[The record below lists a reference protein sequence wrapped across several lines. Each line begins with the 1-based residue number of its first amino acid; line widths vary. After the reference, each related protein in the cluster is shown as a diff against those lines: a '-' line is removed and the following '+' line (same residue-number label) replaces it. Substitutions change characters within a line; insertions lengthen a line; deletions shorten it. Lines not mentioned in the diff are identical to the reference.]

1 VALPRRTG
9 RSRLTLALLIL
20 TSIGLLTLDFRHAAF
35 IESAR
40 RAAATVL
47 SPLRGVATAAATPFS
62 NGFHGITHYGD
73 VRSEN
78 DRLRARVAE
87 LEGKAVTNAN
97 AAHELADLEHQLGIP
112 WVGDIPKVAARVVS
126 ADISNFS
133 HSVDIDK
140 GSKDGIQVGMPV
152 VTGAGLVGRIT
163 QVTSDRSTIQL
174 ITDPDFRVGVRVLP
188 DNVLGT
194 ARGNGKGAPLTV
206 DTGLDATAV
215 VKKGL
220 SVVTSGAD
228 RSAYPASI
236 PVGTVQRT
244 EKADGDLTLNLVVRP
259 LADTRRLSF
268 VSVLLRPDPG

>member
-40 RAAATVL
+40 NAAATVL
-47 SPLRGVATAAATPFS
+47 SPLRGVANAASSPFS

-73 VRSEN
+73 VKTEN
-78 DRLRARVAE
+78 DKLRARIAD
-87 LEGKAVTNAN
+87 LEGEKVTKAN
-97 AAHELADLEHQLGIP
+97 ASQELADLLKQLDLPWAGGIP
-112 WVGDIPKVAARVVS
+112 RVAARIVS

-140 GSKDGIQVGMPV
+140 GSKAGIQVGMPV
-152 VTGAGLVGRIT
+152 VSGAGLVGRIS
-163 QVTSDRSTIQL
+163 QVTTDRSTIQL
-174 ITDPDFRVGVRVLP
+174 LTDPDFRVGVRVLP

-194 ARGNGKGAPLTV
+194 ARGNGKGSPLVV
-206 DTGLDATAV
+206 DTGLDASQK
-215 VKKGL
+215 VKSGL
-220 SVVTSGAD
+220 QVVTSGAD

-236 PVGTVQRT
+236 PVGTVRRT
-244 EKADGDLTLNLVVRP
+244 EKADGDLTLDLLVTP
-259 LADTRRLSF
+259 MADTQRLSY

>member
-47 SPLRGVATAAATPFS
+47 SPLRGVANAGATPFS

-73 VRSEN
+73 VKSEN
-78 DRLRARVAE
+78 ERLLARIAE
-87 LEGKAVTNAN
+87 LKGRVVTNRN
-97 AAHELADLEHQLGIP
+97 AAKELADLQHQLDIP
-112 WVGDIPKVAARVVS
+112 WAGDLPRLAARVVS

-133 HSVDIDK
+133 HSIDIDK

-152 VTGAGLVGRIT
+152 VSGAGLVGRIS
-163 QVTSDRSTIQL
+163 QVTSNRSTIQL

-194 ARGNGKGAPLTV
+194 ARGNGKGAALTV
-206 DTGLDATAV
+206 DTGLAATTV

-220 SVVTSGAD
+220 DVVTSGAD

-236 PVGTVQRT
+236 PVGTVERT
-244 EKADGDLTLNLVVRP
+244 EKADGDLTLNLVVKP
-259 LADTRRLSF
+259 LADTQRLSF